1 MSNTGSAAP
10 TRIVRSITGHGAFP
24 RFSKIGNEPIPV
36 LDAAKM
42 GNEKRNSIGN
52 EPIPVSTQPKSVIAE
67 PVMGT
72 QLRRQNRWWERLEV
86 EPVLVMTKTGSA
98 WFNP

>member
-10 TRIVRSITGHGAFP
+10 TRILRSITGSGAFP

-36 LDAAKM
+36 LDAAKI

-52 EPIPVSTQPKSVIAE
+52 ESIPVLDAAKIGNGRTGNGHSA
-67 PVMGT
+67 
-72 QLRRQNRWWERLEV
+72 QNRWWERLE
-86 EPVLVMTKTGSA
+86 PVLVMTKTNSA